1 MTPQEAIALLT
12 YANQIDARI
21 QLNESNS
28 DVWAYALK
36 NVDYQKAK
44 WCIREHYAS
53 HVDGGPPRSLAPGM
67 VRARVGELSRAAE
80 GKRVAIEVAKERQAI
95 ESAEPSPAPSG
106 KSRFREL
113 MDQYAGNMKTMD
125 DA

>member
-28 DVWAYALK
+28 EVWAYALR
-36 NVDYQKAK
+36 NTDYQKAK

-67 VRARVGELSRAAE
+67 VRARVGELTHAAE
-80 GKRVAIEVAKERQAI
+80 GKRAAIEAARAATSIER
-95 ESAEPSPAPSG
+95 APKPEG
-106 KSRFREL
+106 KSRFALL
-113 MDQYAGNMKTMD
+113 MEQYETNVKTMD

>member
-67 VRARVGELSRAAE
+67 VRARVGELSRVAE
-80 GKRVAIEVAKERQAI
+80 GKRAALEAAQASKQIER
-95 ESAEPSPAPSG
+95 APRPKG
-106 KSRFREL
+106 MSRFQEI
-113 MDQYAGNMKTMD
+113 MSQAGLHVKSMD